1 MFYWP
6 HLELTDYEKRF
17 VSEYKEIVP
26 VLDAAGKPVID
37 PTTGK
42 PKTWA
47 KPGVLGRRY
56 KTQLNNV
63 ANPNVPSLTQVKL
76 DGSIQIARRSRVF
89 GLTFAGDVH
98 AWRLNIYTASGE
110 QFTPRLAGGTFP
122 MVSAMVP
129 GTSWNATATDMSGP
143 SVLTFPAVPDNIEA
157 GQIANIS
164 LPMLIEPNWELV
176 PNETLFFQGVP
187 MVETAIILEI
197 VAHVWEFPGMIVGA
211 AGPDKSQAPRMG
223 GGISC

>member
-6 HLELTDYEKRF
+6 HLELTPYEKRF

-26 VLDAAGKPVID
+26 VLGPDGKPIID
-37 PTTGK
+37 PQTGK

-63 ANPNVPSLTQVKL
+63 INASVPGLTQVRL

-89 GLTFAGDVH
+89 ALSFAGDVH

-110 QFTPRLAGGTFP
+110 QFTPRLSGGNFP

-129 GTSWNATATDMSGP
+129 GTSWNIASTDMAGP
-143 SVLTFPAVPDNIEA
+143 SVLTFDGALEA

-176 PNETLFFQGVP
+176 PNETLFFQGIP
-187 MVETAIILEI
+187 QTEDSIILE
-197 VAHVWEFPGMIVGA
+197 VCAHVWEFPGMVVGA
-211 AGPDKSQAPRMG
+211 AGPDKGQTPRMG